1 MKKKYQCWIALAISF
16 VVSLSACGS
25 AKHVHSYDEVA
36 AVKGKCTVNGVAEH
50 YDCVCGMHFLFTGD
64 GYEEVS
70 YEDLLTP
77 PEHTLGAETAEVK
90 ADCLTDGIKAYS
102 TCADCGKFFVRDGD
116 GYVESNLSELTI
128 KSKGHDFSQKKVG
141 EKYLV
146 SDATEDTPAIYKKS
160 CSRCGEAS
168 DGAND
173 TFRYGKTLSYYRS
186 QDKTGFEP
194 TSLTLSM
201 YNTSENLY
209 GFTWNVVK
217 EPGKAAVVFSEGKVI
232 SSDAARCV
240 ADVVESS
247 SYKYGSPDEEIT
259 YYICKAVVKLKP
271 ATTYTYRVTDLYADV
286 SLSDVTFV
294 TPDAESTSVR
304 FAHVSDSQVGVTNMT
319 TAAKTGTFFGRVL
332 KQVVADGNDFVVHTG
347 DVVEWSKYEDF
358 WQNMLDENFDCLS
371 VIPVQAIS
379 GNHETTYKNGINET
393 YKHFSYAMPDQPT
406 ATGFYYSFSYADV
419 KFIMLN
425 TNRLNNNAL
434 TDDQYNW
441 LEGQLKN
448 KTEKWTVV
456 AMHNPVYSAGT
467 YGSKPGKTAVSDKL
481 KIQLGKIFAEYG
493 VDIVLQGHDHCV
505 SRTYPINGNQMPTAD
520 TTEIYDGIEYSVDPQ
535 GVIYV
540 MNGPAGNQVAGRL
553 YAGYDARYFSYAA
566 EAKASSWAEIEI
578 DGNKL
583 TVTAKYYDAGS
594 SHTEV
599 GHKWGII
606 KKV

>member
-1 MKKKYQCWIALAISF
+1 L
-16 VVSLSACGS
+16 
-25 AKHVHSYDEVA
+25 
-36 AVKGKCTVNGVAEH
+36 
-50 YDCVCGMHFLFTGD
+50 
-64 GYEEVS
+64 
-70 YEDLLTP
+70 
-77 PEHTLGAETAEVK
+77 VK
-90 ADCLTDGIKAYS
+90 AVQTYQAYFKREFDKKRENS
-102 TCADCGKFFVRDGD
+102 GVLARFVLFLAG
-116 GYVESNLSELTI
+116 
-128 KSKGHDFSQKKVG
+128 
-141 EKYLV
+141 
-146 SDATEDTPAIYKKS
+146 
-160 CSRCGEAS
+160 
-168 DGAND
+168 
-173 TFRYGKTLSYYRS
+173 
-186 QDKTGFEP
+186 
-194 TSLTLSM
+194 
-201 YNTSENLY
+201 
-209 GFTWNVVK
+209 
-217 EPGKAAVVFSEGKVI
+217 
-232 SSDAARCV
+232 
-240 ADVVESS
+240 
-247 SYKYGSPDEEIT
+247 
-259 YYICKAVVKLKP
+259 
-271 ATTYTYRVTDLYADV
+271 
-286 SLSDVTFV
+286 
-294 TPDAESTSVR
+294 
-304 FAHVSDSQVGVTNMT
+304 
-319 TAAKTGTFFGRVL
+319 
-332 KQVVADGNDFVVHTG
+332 
-347 DVVEWSKYEDF
+347 
-358 WQNMLDENFDCLS
+358 
-371 VIPVQAIS
+371 
-379 GNHETTYKNGINET
+379 
-393 YKHFSYAMPDQPT
+393 MPDQPT

-481 KIQLGKIFAEYG
+481 KTQLGKIFAEYG